1 MAQGGQYGVVTSVQ
15 SVRDI
20 LVTVGPGTPMRRAAA
35 VLGISLGLAYVARKP
50 IGAFTEDGSMRPF
63 KPIAPEHPDA
73 TYNHLLVVPVAL
85 AAATFVFS

>member
-1 MAQGGQYGVVTSVQ
+1 MAQGDYGVVTSVKT
-15 SVRDI
+15 VRDI
-20 LVTVGPGTPMRRAAA
+20 LVTVGLGTPTRRAAA

-73 TYNHLLVVPVAL
+73 TYTHFLVVPVAL
-85 AAATFVFS
+85 AAATFALS